1 MNHENLKSLSIE
13 DWELIKAVLTYAE
26 NQAILK
32 SPKLQKIIATLGDS
46 F

>member
-1 MNHENLKSLSIE
+1 MNYKNLKALSVE

-26 NQAILK
+26 DQAISK
-32 SPKLQKIIATLGDS
+32 NPKLQKIIATLGDS